1 MGNSKPAPSST
12 SPARLADAAPDTA
25 TSRETACAS
34 ATGGRTAVTPR
45 LFTSDKSWI
54 EGAAL
59 QQLGHTAGRDGI
71 VHAAGF
77 PDLHPGKGVAVGA
90 AFVSRDRLY
99 PHLAGNDIGC
109 AMSFWATDIAA
120 RKLKLDRWAK
130 KLDGLDRPY
139 EGDLGPWRA
148 RYHLPESPSDI
159 GLGTIGGG
167 NHFAEL
173 QVVEEVVDAPAFAG
187 LGLEADAA
195 TLLVHSGSRG
205 LGHAIHAEVLDRH
218 GTNPLAAGSVD
229 AAHYLAR
236 HDHAQRFARANR
248 ALIADRFAG
257 QIGAGLRLVSDVV
270 HNEVE
275 AEDWQGRPAFIHR
288 KGAASSRAALAA
300 GCVMIPGSR
309 GTFSYLVRA
318 TGDGAHMDAAAWSL
332 AHGAGR
338 RWQRGYAKPR
348 LSHKLRVEDLAR
360 TPLGGR
366 VICEDRE
373 LIYEEAPQ
381 AYKDIAQVID
391 DLVAAGLVA
400 VIAVYRPVLTY
411 KVRRHA
417 DD

>member
-1 MGNSKPAPSST
+1 MGNS
-12 SPARLADAAPDTA
+12 
-25 TSRETACAS
+25 AS
-34 ATGGRTAVTPR
+34 ASSAEAGNVR

-59 QQLGHTAGRDGI
+59 QQLEHTAGLDGI

-90 AFVSRDRLY
+90 AFVSHDVIY

-109 AMSFWATDIAA
+109 AMSFWATDLPA

-139 EGDLGPWRA
+139 GGDLAPWRE
-148 RYHLPESPSDI
+148 RFSLPESQSDI

-173 QVVEEVVDAPAFAG
+173 QVVEDVVDEPAFAG
-187 LGLEADAA
+187 LGLDAGAA
-195 TLLVHSGSRG
+195 TMLIHSGSRG
-205 LGHAIHAEVLDRH
+205 LGQAIHKEQVDRN
-218 GTNPLAAGSVD
+218 GYGPLSAGSEA
-229 AAHYLAR
+229 AAHYLER
-236 HDHAQRFARANR
+236 HAHAIRFSRANR
-248 ALIADRFAG
+248 ALIAERFAG
-257 QIGAGLRLVSDVV
+257 QIGAGVRLVSDIV
-270 HNEVE
+270 HNEVA
-275 AEDWQGRPAFIHR
+275 AEEWQGKPAFIHR
-288 KGAASSRAALAA
+288 KGAASAREAGGA

-309 GTFSYLVRA
+309 GTFSYLVQVA
-318 TGDGAHMDAAAWSL
+318 GDLDAAAWSL

-348 LSHKLRVEDLAR
+348 LSHKLRVEDLER

-391 DLVAAGLVA
+391 DLVAAGLVK
-400 VIAVYRPVLTY
+400 VIAVMKPVLTY
-411 KVRRHA
+411 KVRRGG
-417 DD
+417 DE

>member
-1 MGNSKPAPSST
+1 MGNSDPGNSDSGN
-12 SPARLADAAPDTA
+12 S
-25 TSRETACAS
+25 
-34 ATGGRTAVTPR
+34 RTASDNEAGNVR
-45 LFTSDKSWI
+45 LFTTDKSWI

-59 QQLGHTAGRDGI
+59 QQLETTARLEGI
-71 VHAAGF
+71 EHAAGF

-90 AFVSRDRLY
+90 AFVSRDVIY

-109 AMSFWATDIAA
+109 AMSLWATDLPV

-130 KLDGLDRPY
+130 KLDRLDRPF
-139 EGDLGPWRA
+139 EGDLAPWRE
-148 RYHLPESPSDI
+148 RFGLPESPSDA

-167 NHFAEL
+167 NHFAEM
-173 QVVEEVVDAPAFAG
+173 QVVEEVVDAAAFSA
-187 LGLEADAA
+187 LGLDRGAA

-205 LGHAIHAEVLDRH
+205 LGQAIHKEQ
-218 GTNPLAAGSVD
+218 LALNGYGALSAGSEAV
-229 AAHYLAR
+229 AHYLAR
-236 HDHAQRFARANR
+236 HDHALRFSRANR
-248 ALIADRFAG
+248 ALIAERFAD
-257 QIGAGLRLVSDVV
+257 QIGADVRLVSDVV
-270 HNEVE
+270 HNEV
-275 AEDWQGRPAFIHR
+275 AQEDWQGRPAFIHR
-288 KGAASSRAALAA
+288 KGAASSREAATA

-309 GTFSYLVRA
+309 GTFSYLVA
-318 TGDGAHMDAAAWSL
+318 PEGDCDAAAWSL

-348 LSHKLRVEDLAR
+348 LSHKLRVEDLER

-391 DLVAAGLVA
+391 DLVAAGLVR
-400 VIAVYRPVLTY
+400 VIAVYRPLLTY
-411 KVRRHA
+411 KVRRGG